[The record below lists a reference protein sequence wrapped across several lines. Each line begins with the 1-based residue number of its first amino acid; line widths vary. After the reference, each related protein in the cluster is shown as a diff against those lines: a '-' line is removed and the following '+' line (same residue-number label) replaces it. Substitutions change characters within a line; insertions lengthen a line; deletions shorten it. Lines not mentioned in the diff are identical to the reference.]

1 MEGRTCPPGL
11 SPEQFAEA
19 QRLMEITE
27 QAHAEERWRMCCLMA
42 SKKDSQLFGQTEF
55 ELRDIV
61 HRVGAVTLQ
70 AAAHQRRKK
79 GVTPAAASPAPA
91 STTAGLATTTPSS
104 SAGGRGRSPACS
116 D

>member
-1 MEGRTCPPGL
+1 MEGRTCPPGF
-11 SPEQFAEA
+11 SSEQFAEA
-19 QRLMEITE
+19 QRLMEVVKL
-27 QAHAEERWRMCCLMA
+27 AHEEELWRMCCLLA

-70 AAAHQRRKK
+70 AAADQRRKK

-91 STTAGLATTTPSS
+91 STTASLATTTPGS

>member
-1 MEGRTCPPGL
+1 MEGRTCPPGF

-27 QAHAEERWRMCCLMA
+27 QAHADERWRMCCLLA
-42 SKKDSQLFGQTEF
+42 SKKNSQLFGQTEF

-70 AAAHQRRKK
+70 AAAHERRKK
-79 GVTPAAASPAPA
+79 GA
-91 STTAGLATTTPSS
+91 TTAAVSLALAGTTADLATTTPSS

-116 D
+116 G